1 MESAQQLQMVVAEV
15 QAARQ
20 QVASLNA
27 QVRELEGTVAA
38 VKEQPEDMALH
49 RQMGT
54 ILVEVKDREQL
65 LSDLET
71 TLTQMKSAVE
81 TMAKRDAELVSTYE
95 KVKQSLERLR
105 KLRKEVQGKRKLL
118 LDSKTGVFQG
128 KDIGVVQYL

>member
-27 QVRELEGTVAA
+27 QVRELEGTITA
-38 VKEQPEDMALH
+38 VKEQPEEMSLH

-65 LSDLET
+65 LTDLET
-71 TLTQMKSAVE
+71 TLSQMKSAVE
-81 TMAKRDAELVSTYE
+81 TMGSREAELVATYE
-95 KVKQSLERLR
+95 KLKQSLEDEFAKFGRLDLCSCFKWSGTGIDR
-105 KLRKEVQGKRKLL
+105 KKW
-118 LDSKTGVFQG
+118 
-128 KDIGVVQYL
+128 

>member
-27 QVRELEGTVAA
+27 QVRELEGTITA
-38 VKEQPEDMALH
+38 VKEQPEEMSLH

-65 LSDLET
+65 LTDLET
-71 TLTQMKSAVE
+71 TLSQMKSAVE
-81 TMAKRDAELVSTYE
+81 TMGSREAELVATYD
-95 KVKQSLERLR
+95 KLKQSLE
-105 KLRKEVQGKRKLL
+105 G
-118 LDSKTGVFQG
+118 
-128 KDIGVVQYL
+128 

>member
-1 MESAQQLQMVVAEV
+1 MEAAQQLQMVVAEV

-27 QVRELEGTVAA
+27 QVRELEGTIAA
-38 VKEQPEDMALH
+38 VKEQPDEMSLH

-54 ILVEVKDREQL
+54 ILVEVKDRGQL

-81 TMAKRDAELVSTYE
+81 TMAKREAELVSTYE
-95 KVKQSLERLR
+95 KLKQSLE
-105 KLRKEVQGKRKLL
+105 G
-118 LDSKTGVFQG
+118 
-128 KDIGVVQYL
+128 

>member
-27 QVRELEGTVAA
+27 QVRELEGTINA
-38 VKEQPEDMALH
+38 VKEQPEEMSLH

-65 LSDLET
+65 LTDLET
-71 TLTQMKSAVE
+71 TLVQMKSAVQ
-81 TMAKRDAELVSTYE
+81 TMGNREAELVATYE
-95 KVKQSLERLR
+95 KLKQSLE
-105 KLRKEVQGKRKLL
+105 G
-118 LDSKTGVFQG
+118 
-128 KDIGVVQYL
+128 